1 MKHTINLKVA
11 VISSIAALA
20 LFVGCKKQEAAG
32 EDDGHGHAG
41 QAHGAKTA
49 ASATAAGQ
57 PALNGAKCAAHEA
70 PKELCFICDASLREK
85 GRLWCEEHR
94 RYEDRCFECHPEL
107 QDKNRLWCK
116 EHSLY
121 EDECFLCRPELKGK
135 SPARA
140 DDGHGHAGSGAHTAM
155 KDGVLMCA
163 EHGVPEAQCAVCKP
177 DLAAKLKPG
186 ESMKVRLPST
196 NSTAIVGIQ
205 TALPESGT
213 IADGIECNAEV
224 NFNQNKL
231 AQIAAPVSGI
241 IQSVDADLGTKV
253 EEKQTVAKIWS
264 ASIAEA
270 VAKAVL
276 SHQTLDRERKLREQR
291 VTSEQALQEAE
302 AGHRAACQQLRTQGF
317 TEEQIDEMGRKPQE
331 QVLMEVRAPFAG
343 EIVERVAVRGS
354 LVDAGKPLFTL
365 VDHSTVWAM
374 LQVPETTLARVKVG
388 QTVELR
394 VDSLPGKVFTGKLTW
409 VGPAV
414 DERTR
419 MARARAEFDNPDCL
433 LKDKMFA
440 RARILIRQAEGAML
454 VPPSAIQHV
463 EGKPF
468 VFVKLAD
475 DLFDARAVQLGAKYD
490 GRLEILAGLKPEE
503 QIAVSHAFA
512 VKSAML
518 MSRLGAGCADD

>member
-1 MKHTINLKVA
+1 MMILKNTALPLVA
-11 VISSIAALA
+11 AVALLSA
-20 LFVGCKKQEAAG
+20 CSKQNEST
-32 EDDGHGHAG
+32 
-41 QAHGAKTA
+41 AH
-49 ASATAAGQ
+49 
-57 PALNGAKCAAHEA
+57 
-70 PKELCFICDASLREK
+70 D
-85 GRLWCEEHR
+85 
-94 RYEDRCFECHPEL
+94 
-107 QDKNRLWCK
+107 
-116 EHSLY
+116 
-121 EDECFLCRPELKGK
+121 
-135 SPARA
+135 A
-140 DDGHGHAGSGAHTAM
+140 DDGHGHGAGEAKAHVVA
-155 KDGVLMCA
+155 KDGVAMCT

-177 DLAAKLKPG
+177 DLATKLKPG

-196 NSTAIVGIQ
+196 NSTAIVGVQ
-205 TALPESGT
+205 TAKPETGA
-213 IADGIECNAEV
+213 IADGVECVAEV
-224 NFNQNKL
+224 SFNQNKL

-241 IQSVDADLGTKV
+241 IQTVDVDLGTKV

-302 AGHRAACQQLRTQGF
+302 ASHRAACQQLRTLGF

-343 EIVERVAVRGS
+343 EISERMAVRGA

-374 LQVPETTLARVKVG
+374 LQVPEASLGRV
-388 QTVELR
+388 QLRQAVELR
-394 VDSLPGKVFTGKLTW
+394 VDSRPGKVFTGKLTW
-409 VGPAV
+409 IGPAV

-419 MARARAEFDNPDCL
+419 MARARAEFANPDCL

-440 RARILIRQAEGAML
+440 TARILTRKVEGAML
-454 VPPSAIQHV
+454 VPSSAIQHLG
-463 EGKPF
+463 GKPF
-468 VFVKLAD
+468 VFVKLGE
-475 DLFDARAVQLGAKYD
+475 DLFDARAVTLGAKFN
-490 GRLEILAGLKPEE
+490 GRLEVLAGLKPEE
-503 QIAVSHAFA
+503 QIAVSHTFA

>member
-1 MKHTINLKVA
+1 MKTAFVLKFV
-11 VISSIAALA
+11 ALA
-20 LFVGCKKQEAAG
+20 AVATVGLFAGCKKQDGHA
-32 EDDGHGHAG
+32 EDDGHGHGAG
-41 QAHGAKTA
+41 
-49 ASATAAGQ
+49 
-57 PALNGAKCAAHEA
+57 
-70 PKELCFICDASLREK
+70 
-85 GRLWCEEHR
+85 
-94 RYEDRCFECHPEL
+94 
-107 QDKNRLWCK
+107 
-116 EHSLY
+116 
-121 EDECFLCRPELKGK
+121 
-135 SPARA
+135 
-140 DDGHGHAGSGAHTAM
+140 GHGEAKAHTET
-155 KDGVLMCA
+155 KDGVVMCS
-163 EHGVPEAQCAVCKP
+163 EHGVPEAQCAVCRP

-196 NSTAIVGIQ
+196 NSMAIVGVQ
-205 TALPESGT
+205 TALPETGA
-213 IADGIECNAEV
+213 IADGVECVAEV
-224 NFNQNKL
+224 SFNQNKL

-241 IQSVDADLGTKV
+241 IQTVDVDLGTKV

-302 AGHRAACQQLRTQGF
+302 AAHRAACQQLRTQGF

-343 EIVERVAVRGS
+343 EIAERMAVRGS
-354 LVDAGKPLFTL
+354 LVDAGKPLFTV

-374 LQVPETTLARVKVG
+374 LQVPEATLAKVQTG

-409 VGPAV
+409 IGPAV

-419 MARARAEFDNPDCL
+419 MARARAEFANPDRL

-440 RARILIRQAEGAML
+440 TARILTRQAEGAML
-454 VPPSAIQHV
+454 VPPSAIQQV

-468 VFVKLAD
+468 VFVKLGE
-475 DLFDARAVQLGAKYD
+475 DLFDARAVRLGAKFN
-490 GRLEILAGLKPEE
+490 GRQEVLAGLKPQE
-503 QIAVSHAFA
+503 QIAVTRAFA
-512 VKSAML
+512 LKSAML

>member
-1 MKHTINLKVA
+1 MTISKLTVLPLVA
-11 VISSIAALA
+11 AVALLSACSKQSESAAH
-20 LFVGCKKQEAAG
+20 G
-32 EDDGHGHAG
+32 EDDGHGHGAG
-41 QAHGAKTA
+41 GHGA
-49 ASATAAGQ
+49 
-57 PALNGAKCAAHEA
+57 
-70 PKELCFICDASLREK
+70 
-85 GRLWCEEHR
+85 
-94 RYEDRCFECHPEL
+94 
-107 QDKNRLWCK
+107 
-116 EHSLY
+116 
-121 EDECFLCRPELKGK
+121 
-135 SPARA
+135 
-140 DDGHGHAGSGAHTAM
+140 AHTET
-155 KDGVLMCA
+155 KDGVVMCA

-196 NSTAIVGIQ
+196 NSMAIVGVQ
-205 TALPESGT
+205 TATPETGA
-213 IADGIECNAEV
+213 IADAVECVAEV

-241 IQSVDADLGTKV
+241 IQTVDVDLGTKV

-302 AGHRAACQQLRTQGF
+302 AGHRGACQQLRTLGF
-317 TEEQIDEMGRKPQE
+317 TEEQIDAMGHKPQE

-374 LQVPETTLARVKVG
+374 LQVPEATLARVKVG
-388 QTVELR
+388 QAVELR

-419 MARARAEFDNPDCL
+419 MARARAEFDNPDCPQGQ
-433 LKDKMFA
+433 DVRHGTDSDA
-440 RARILIRQAEGAML
+440 AGRG
-454 VPPSAIQHV
+454 S
-463 EGKPF
+463 
-468 VFVKLAD
+468 
-475 DLFDARAVQLGAKYD
+475 DARAAVGDPACR
-490 GRLEILAGLKPEE
+490 GEAVRVCEAGERL
-503 QIAVSHAFA
+503 V
-512 VKSAML
+512 
-518 MSRLGAGCADD
+518 